1 MKGGALS
8 HQVHTGLRGNYLLVC
23 KASMMVMDGFD
34 DGWILYDGITIV
46 IRLAPE
52 ALLLPVEPLY

>member
-1 MKGGALS
+1 
-8 HQVHTGLRGNYLLVC
+8 
-23 KASMMVMDGFD
+23 MMVMDGFD